1 MGESSLSCPCSS
13 QTPSYQKEGD
23 ELLEA
28 PTRRRECFVSRQ
40 GIINHKSTGTEG
52 SARA

>member
-13 QTPSYQKEGD
+13 QTPSYQKEED

-28 PTRRRECFVSRQ
+28 AGKEAGVLR
-40 GIINHKSTGTEG
+40 
-52 SARA
+52 